1 MLHYLMFH
9 YFAIVNATVTIVAAE
24 LVIVVALVNVA
35 LFWSALFDV
44 AVF

>member
-24 LVIVVALVNVA
+24 LVIVAPVNVA